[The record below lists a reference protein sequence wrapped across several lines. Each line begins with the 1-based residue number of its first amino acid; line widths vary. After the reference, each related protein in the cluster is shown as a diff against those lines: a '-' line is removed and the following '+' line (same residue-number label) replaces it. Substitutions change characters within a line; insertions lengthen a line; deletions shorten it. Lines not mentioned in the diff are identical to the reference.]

1 MSEGWLYATVA
12 LAEALLHFV
21 CKQEYLLG
29 RKLHPV
35 IAYTLGVLAMMVPF
49 TFWLIGL
56 AQVDKQV
63 IAWALWKT
71 IVAAGLS
78 VLVSYGFEAVV
89 DLVWSGKQT
98 TQENALL
105 KKQVSDGQANQ
116 D

>member
-1 MSEGWLYATVA
+1 MNEGWLYATVA
-12 LAEALLHFV
+12 MAEALLHFI

-56 AQVDKQV
+56 DQVAKV
-63 IAWALWKT
+63 MIALALWKT
-71 IVAAGLS
+71 IGTAGLS

-89 DLVWSGKQT
+89 DLVWSKKEMT
-98 TQENALL
+98 AENDLL
-105 KKQVSDGQANQ
+105 KTQVRDGQAKQ

>member
-1 MSEGWLYATVA
+1 MSDGWLYATVS

-49 TFWLIGL
+49 TLWLIGL
-56 AQVDKQV
+56 EHVDKHV
-63 IAWALWKT
+63 VAWALWKT
-71 IVAAGLS
+71 ILAAGLS
-78 VLVSYGFEAVV
+78 VLGSYGFEAVI
-89 DLVWSGKQT
+89 DLIWKDRQKA
-98 TQENALL
+98 QENALL
-105 KKQVSDGQANQ
+105 RKQVDDGKTHQ